1 MKKLLFLFFVFT
13 QLIHAQI
20 NKPLGNF
27 LKVTSFDQISVFLI
41 ASKENK
47 IELSGT
53 DADKVEL
60 IYDNNELKI
69 RMPLDKLLKG
79 NDILAKVY
87 YTKLEAVEA
96 NEGSNIGCDSPI
108 AATSFD
114 IIVKEASNIKI
125 KVDSKRVTAR
135 VTQGAKLEINGKV
148 GNLDAVVNA
157 GSFLTADK
165 CQTDQAII
173 AVNSGGQANV
183 TASELVDAKVRA
195 GGIIT
200 IFGNPK
206 QVNQKTIL
214 GGEIVL
220 KTDKKYH

>member
-1 MKKLLFLFFVFT
+1 MKKLFFLFFVFT
-13 QLIHAQI
+13 QLHHAQI

-27 LKVTSFDQISVFLI
+27 TKVTSFDQISVFLI

-60 IYDNNELKI
+60 IYENNELKI
-69 RMPLDKLLKG
+69 RMPLDKLLRG

-96 NEGSNIGCDSPI
+96 NEGSNMGCDSPI
-108 AATSFD
+108 TAASFD

-148 GNLDAVVNA
+148 ANLDAVVNA